1 VTKITERIHSVEIA
15 RADGLSTYV
24 YLLNCEGGL
33 ILIDVGFTPQC
44 FKNIEAELKTMGRE
58 WGDIKLILIT
68 HAHGDHIENLP
79 KVLEA
84 TGYPEVMLGAGDI
97 EKLKDE
103 TGVEAD
109 MGLEHGDIIGAC
121 RNIEIINVPGHSPG
135 CLTFYLQ
142 EEKAM
147 IVGDTIFGDDDG
159 NLYTPPAK
167 YSDDAEMAA
176 REIRRLLDH
185 DFDKLLLSHGK
196 SIMVGAKKRVE
207 ELVDA

>member
-1 VTKITERIHSVEIA
+1 VTKITERIRAVEVS
-15 RADGLSTYV
+15 RADGLSTFV
-24 YLLNCEGGL
+24 YILNCDGGL

-44 FKNIEAELKTMGRE
+44 FANIEAELKKMKKG
-58 WGDIKLILIT
+58 WDDIKLILIT

-84 TGYPEVMLGAGDI
+84 TGYPEVMLGAEDV

-121 RNIEIINVPGHSPG
+121 GNIEIINVPGHSPG

-159 NLYTPPAK
+159 NLYTPPAN
-167 YSDDAEMAA
+167 YSNDAEMAA

-207 ELVDA
+207 ELVGA

>member
-1 VTKITERIHSVEIA
+1 VTKITERIRAVEVSK
-15 RADGLSTYV
+15 ADGLSTFV
-24 YLLNCEGGL
+24 YILNCDGGL

-44 FKNIEAELKTMGRE
+44 FANIEAELKKMKKG
-58 WGDIKLILIT
+58 WDDIKLILIT

-84 TGYPEVMLGAGDI
+84 TGYPEVMLGAGDV

-121 RNIEIINVPGHSPG
+121 GNIEIINVPGHSPG

-167 YSDDAEMAA
+167 YSNDAEMAA

-185 DFDKLLLSHGK
+185 DFNMLLLSHGK

-207 ELVDA
+207 ELVGA